1 MTDARSAVAAPLH
14 PEAVTLVCADGE
26 RLQGRFF
33 AGRGDAVA
41 APVLISPATGVRQ
54 QFYWRFAD
62 WLAAQGHPTLVFDYR
77 GIGLSLEGRLADSRA
92 RLVDWG
98 RQDQVAALQW
108 LLARSGSPQVVLV
121 GHSAGGQMM
130 GLLPNH
136 ACIARVVGV
145 AASTGWFGGMR
156 LGFGLKARLGL
167 RLLVPVGTLL
177 RGYAPTAWL
186 GLGENLPAQ
195 VARQW
200 GQWCAA
206 GGYATNAV
214 RAGAADFHAEVR
226 SPIVVLH
233 AADDDIANPATVRD
247 LLRTLP
253 AAPRATLQVRPSD
266 HGLRAIGHLDW
277 FRQSHQV
284 LWPLMRRGGG
294 RVRARPADVAPT
306 RSRSPRTRRRSS
318 ACRRRASP
326 WRRVACA
333 GRPSP

>member
-1 MTDARSAVAAPLH
+1 MTDARPGAAPALA
-14 PEAVTLVCADGE
+14 PEPVTLTCADGQ
-26 RLQGRFF
+26 RLQGHFF
-33 AGRGDAVA
+33 AARGEAAA

-62 WLAAQGHPTLVFDYR
+62 WLAGHGHGHPTLVFDDR

-98 RQDQVAALQW
+98 CQDQVAALQW
-108 LLARSGSPQVVLV
+108 LLGHSGAPRVVLV

-136 ACIARVVGV
+136 ACIERVVGV
-145 AASTGWFGGMR
+145 AASTGWFGAMR
-156 LGFGLKARLGL
+156 LGFALKARLGL
-167 RLLVPVGTLL
+167 RLLVPIGTLF

-214 RAGAADFHAEVR
+214 RAGAADFHADVR

-233 AADDDIANPATVRD
+233 AEDDDIANPATVRD

-253 AAPRATLQVRPSD
+253 AAPRATLHVRPSD
-266 HGLRAIGHLDW
+266 HGLRGIGHLDW
-277 FRQSHQV
+277 FRQSHQA
-284 LWPLMRRGGG
+284 LWPLMRRA
-294 RVRARPADVAPT
+294 VRGEIALEAPG
-306 RSRSPRTRRRSS
+306 
-318 ACRRRASP
+318 A
-326 WRRVACA
+326 
-333 GRPSP
+333 

>member
-1 MTDARSAVAAPLH
+1 MNEARPKDSSALR
-14 PEAVTLVCADGE
+14 PEPVTLTCADGQ
-26 RLQGRFF
+26 RLQARFF
-33 AGRGDAVA
+33 AGRGDASA

-62 WLAAQGHPTLVFDYR
+62 WLASQGHATLVFDYR
-77 GIGLSLEGRLADSRA
+77 GIGQSLEGRLADSRA

-108 LLARSGSPQVVLV
+108 LLARSGAPRVVLV

-136 ACIARVVGV
+136 ACIERVVGV
-145 AASTGWFGGMR
+145 AASTGWFGAMR
-156 LGFGLKARLGL
+156 LGFALKARLGL
-167 RLLVPVGTLL
+167 RLLVPIGTLF

-214 RAGAADFHAEVR
+214 RAGLAPDFHAAVR
-226 SPIVVLH
+226 TPLIVLH
-233 AADDDIANPATVRD
+233 AEDDDIANPATVRD

-253 AAPRATLQVRPSD
+253 AAPRATLHVRPSD
-266 HGLRAIGHLDW
+266 HGLRGIGHLDW
-277 FRQSHQV
+277 FRQSHQA
-284 LWPLMRRGGG
+284 LWPLL
-294 RVRARPADVAPT
+294 
-306 RSRSPRTRRRSS
+306 
-318 ACRRRASP
+318 RRAVLGEIALTAP
-326 WRRVACA
+326 
-333 GRPSP
+333 

>member
-1 MTDARSAVAAPLH
+1 MTEARTPDAVPLR
-14 PEAVTLVCADGE
+14 PEPVTLTCADGQ
-26 RLQGRFF
+26 RLQGHFF
-33 AGRGDAVA
+33 PARGDDMT

-62 WLAAQGHPTLVFDYR
+62 WLASQGHATLVFDYR
-77 GIGLSLEGRLADSRA
+77 GIGLSLDGRLADSRA

-108 LLARSGSPQVVLV
+108 LLARSGAERVVLV
-121 GHSAGGQMM
+121 GHSAGGQMI

-136 ACIARVVGV
+136 DRVERVVGV

-156 LGFGLKARLGL
+156 LAFALRARLGL
-167 RLLVPVGTLL
+167 RFLVPIGTLFK
-177 RGYAPTAWL
+177 GYAPTSWL

-214 RAGAADFHAEVR
+214 RAGLADDFHAQVR
-226 SPIVVLH
+226 TPIVVIH
-233 AADDDIANPATVRD
+233 AEDDDIANPTTVRD

-253 AAPRATLQVRPSD
+253 ASPRAALQVRPSD

-277 FRQSHQV
+277 FRQSHQA
-284 LWPLMRRGGG
+284 LWPLL
-294 RVRARPADVAPT
+294 
-306 RSRSPRTRRRSS
+306 
-318 ACRRRASP
+318 RRAVLGEIAVEAP
-326 WRRVACA
+326 AART
-333 GRPSP
+333 

>member
-1 MTDARSAVAAPLH
+1 MNDPRPADAATLR
-14 PEAVTLVCADGE
+14 PEPVTLACADGQ
-26 RLQGRFF
+26 RLQGHFF
-33 AGRGDAVA
+33 AARGQATA

-62 WLAAQGHPTLVFDYR
+62 WLAAQGHPALVFDYR
-77 GIGLSLEGRLADSRA
+77 GIGLSLDGKLADSRA

-98 RQDQVAALQW
+98 QFDQVAAVQW
-108 LLARSGSPQVVLV
+108 LLERSGAAQVVLV
-121 GHSAGGQMM
+121 GHSAGAQMI

-136 ACIARVVGV
+136 DRVARVVGV

-156 LGFGLKARLGL
+156 LGFALKARLGL
-167 RLLVPVGTLL
+167 RLLVPIGTLI

-214 RAGAADFHAEVR
+214 RAGLARDFHAQVR
-226 SPIVVLH
+226 TPMVVLH
-233 AADDDIANPATVRD
+233 AADDDIATPATVRD

-253 AAPRATLQVRPSD
+253 GSPRATLRVKPAD

-277 FRQSHQV
+277 FRQSHRA
-284 LWPLMRRGGG
+284 LWPLL
-294 RVRARPADVAPT
+294 
-306 RSRSPRTRRRSS
+306 
-318 ACRRRASP
+318 RRAVLGEIALEAPGS
-326 WRRVACA
+326 
-333 GRPSP
+333 

>member
-1 MTDARSAVAAPLH
+1 MNDAPSTDAAVLQ
-14 PEAVTLVCADGE
+14 PEPVALACADGQ
-26 RLQGRFF
+26 RLQGHFF
-33 AGRGDAVA
+33 AARGDAAA

-98 RQDQVAALQW
+98 RLDQAAALQW
-108 LLARSGSPQVVLV
+108 LLERTGAAQAVLV
-121 GHSAGGQMM
+121 GHSAGAQMI

-136 ACIARVVGV
+136 ASVARVVGV

-156 LGFGLKARLGL
+156 VLFALRARLGL
-167 RLLVPVGTLL
+167 RLLVPIGTLFK
-177 RGYAPTAWL
+177 GYAPTAWL

-195 VARQW
+195 VGLQW

-214 RAGAADFHAEVR
+214 RAGLATDFHAQVR
-226 SPIVVLH
+226 TPIVVLH
-233 AADDDIANPATVRD
+233 ADDDDIATPATVRD

-253 AAPRATLQVRPSD
+253 ASPRATLRIKPRD
-266 HGLRAIGHLDW
+266 HGLRGIGHLDW
-277 FRQSHQV
+277 FRQSHRA
-284 LWPLMRRGGG
+284 LWPLL
-294 RVRARPADVAPT
+294 
-306 RSRSPRTRRRSS
+306 
-318 ACRRRASP
+318 RRAVLGEIALEVP
-326 WRRVACA
+326 AA
-333 GRPSP
+333 GAGTLLA

>member
-1 MTDARSAVAAPLH
+1 MNEAPAKDAAALR
-14 PEAVTLVCADGE
+14 PEPVTLTCADGE
-26 RLQGRFF
+26 RLQGHFF
-33 AGRGDAVA
+33 AGRGDTAA

-62 WLAAQGHPTLVFDYR
+62 WLASQGHPTLVFDYR
-77 GIGLSLEGRLADSRA
+77 GIGLSLQGRLADSRA

-98 RQDQVAALQW
+98 LLDQVAALQW
-108 LLARSGSPQVVLV
+108 LLARSGAAQVVLV

-130 GLLPNH
+130 GLLPIH
-136 ACIARVVGV
+136 DRLLRVVGV

-156 LGFGLKARLGL
+156 FAFAFKARLAL
-167 RLLVPVGTLL
+167 RFLVPLGTLFK
-177 RGYAPTAWL
+177 GYAPTAWL

-214 RAGAADFHAEVR
+214 RAGLATDFHAQVR
-226 SPIVVLH
+226 TPIVVLH

-253 AAPRATLQVRPSD
+253 GSPRATLQVRPAD
-266 HGLRAIGHLDW
+266 HGLRGIGHLDW
-277 FRQSHQV
+277 FRQSHQA
-284 LWPLMRRGGG
+284 LWPLL
-294 RVRARPADVAPT
+294 
-306 RSRSPRTRRRSS
+306 
-318 ACRRRASP
+318 RRAVLGEIALEAP
-326 WRRVACA
+326 AA
-333 GRPSP
+333 GR

>member
-1 MTDARSAVAAPLH
+1 MTDARHELR
-14 PEAVTLVCADGE
+14 PEPVDLACADGQ
-26 RLQGRFF
+26 RLRGHFF
-33 AGRGDAVA
+33 PARGDAAA

-62 WLAAQGHPTLVFDYR
+62 WLAAQGHATLVFDYR
-77 GIGLSLEGRLADSRA
+77 GIGQSLQGRLADSRA

-108 LLARSGSPQVVLV
+108 LLARSGAERVVLV
-121 GHSAGGQMM
+121 GHSAGAQMI

-136 ACIARVVGV
+136 ERLVGV

-156 LGFGLKARLGL
+156 LAFALKARLGL
-167 RLLVPVGTLL
+167 RLLVPLGTLL

-195 VARQW
+195 VGRQW

-214 RAGAADFHAEVR
+214 RAGLADDFHAQVR
-226 SPIVVLH
+226 TPIVVLH
-233 AADDDIANPATVRD
+233 AEDDDIATPATVRD

-253 AAPRATLQVRPSD
+253 SCPRAALQVRPRD
-266 HGLRAIGHLDW
+266 HGLRGIGHLDW
-277 FRQSHQV
+277 FRQSHQA
-284 LWPLMRRGGG
+284 LWPLL
-294 RVRARPADVAPT
+294 
-306 RSRSPRTRRRSS
+306 
-318 ACRRRASP
+318 RRAVLGEIAVSAP
-326 WRRVACA
+326 
-333 GRPSP
+333 